1 MPSEY
6 DPIGAESIGGIVRV
20 LLEGNMPLPAPE
32 TPEDREAR
40 RAQEALTELRRQ
52 AAAKLAEPDRKP
64 RSKYR
69 PGTRIR
75 VSYEAIVAAN
85 EDPDSGWL
93 PVERDNGHVGDPYW
107 YEWEAAVNIEVIPP
121 DISPGT
127 IITAGGVIWVAR
139 RSNKRDPLRIMPVDL
154 SGRLRTIPIEEFF
167 TRYQAAKIRWTP
179 EDGAV
184 QPDSA

>member
-1 MPSEY
+1 
-6 DPIGAESIGGIVRV
+6 
-20 LLEGNMPLPAPE
+20 MPLPAPE

-40 RAQEALTELRRQ
+40 RAQEALTELRR
-52 AAAKLAEPDRKP
+52 KLAQPEPDRKP

-69 PGTRIR
+69 PGTRVR
-75 VSYEAIVAAN
+75 VSYEATVSGIIN
-85 EDPDSGWL
+85 EDTDSGWL
-93 PVERDNGHVGDPYW
+93 PVERGGAGHADNPW
-107 YEWEAAVNIEVIPP
+107 WEWEAAVTVEVIPP

-127 IITAGGVIWVAR
+127 ILTAGGVIWVAR
-139 RSNKRDPLRIMPVDL
+139 RSNRRDPLRIMPVDL
-154 SGRLRTIPIEEFF
+154 SGRLRTIPIDEFF